1 VVAFFLAGAEREE
14 TQARDVSSLGSRDW
28 SQRKQLAIS
37 DLAAAEAPAGTTA
50 WWVARNARSSGSEAG
65 RVIEV

>member
-37 DLAAAEAPAGTTA
+37 DLAAAAAPAGTTA
-50 WWVARNARSSGSEAG
+50 
-65 RVIEV
+65 